1 MVDISRKRYG
11 RNGVKTIVDSDGI
24 LSLNEK
30 KIEEGFDHKK
40 LRLTTAKYLSD
51 HGKHRYELV
60 DEPNKQPNRIFIHK
74 ELAAKLWLVEQQQHI
89 NLEQD

>member
-1 MVDISRKRYG
+1 MK
-11 RNGVKTIVDSDGI
+11 
-24 LSLNEK
+24 K

-74 ELAAKLWLVEQQQHI
+74 ELAARTTAAHKFRTRLGS
-89 NLEQD
+89 EQDDAILTKEQPYVI

>member
-1 MVDISRKRYG
+1 MEYCRWMK
-11 RNGVKTIVDSDGI
+11 
-24 LSLNEK
+24 K